1 MQAQNSTMSQA
12 LYYVHLFLLSHVTI
26 PISQSNIYDYSQFP
40 YNTSEHQNFLLFA
53 CHINGF
59 IILKSKTI
67 FAPTPVFSLS
77 LFLSFFF
84 FFFGHPTMAHGV
96 SRSRISSVLQL
107 QPCSSSGSFLTPLF
121 QAGDWTYISEPGSQH
136 TSDTADP
143 VVPQQGLL

>member
-1 MQAQNSTMSQA
+1 MSQA

-84 FFFGHPTMAHGV
+84 LFLPPHHGTWSFQVKDQLCTAAATMQQLRILLNSTVPGWGLNIHLRTWVPAHQRH
-96 SRSRISSVLQL
+96 S
-107 QPCSSSGSFLTPLF
+107 
-121 QAGDWTYISEPGSQH
+121 
-136 TSDTADP
+136 
-143 VVPQQGLL
+143 